1 MCLSAMIDI
10 QYKMTILFVFKVYY
24 LCFSYNVK
32 LSNAELFY
40 TVYIMLNE
48 YKISIFINKKQ
59 YIVFFFISDTTMI
72 FDDLSISVENKHSDS
87 IA

>member
-10 QYKMTILFVFKVYY
+10 RNKMTILFVFKVYY

-32 LSNAELFY
+32 LSNAELTY

-59 YIVFFFISDTTMI
+59 QIVFFISDTTMI
-72 FDDLSISVENKHSDS
+72 FDDFNISVENEHSDS